1 MTLLRLDQTAKLYL
15 GGAEM
20 ATAWHNGVQVWA
32 KPHTVLSMAD
42 YYGTGAGQI
51 PLDLRLD
58 DPTVSG
64 SLVTG
69 ARNDGGAGASFNAT
83 ASANQEPTKGSN
95 FITFS
100 LMAQRLGLA
109 TSTNF
114 NGLHLFLPLRFP
126 IYANNSSRYPRPI
139 YKGSTGLFMELSS
152 STGRVGTRGASGHPI
167 GTTNLYMGDA
177 WEFNQWILLEYRY
190 ANGTLSVYK
199 NGQIRESITVAMANF
214 ALDTIGGSST
224 PGSLYLGDIGRCVG
238 LTTNGGNEPAIPV
251 IRNTLA
257 NMYGIVLA

>member
-1 MTLLRLDQTAKLYL
+1 MAKFSF
-15 GGAEM
+15 E
-20 ATAWHNGVQVWA
+20 GVEAVKIFSGEIDAISGPSGLWWA
-32 KPHTVLSMAD
+32 KPNPFPQISD
-42 YYGTGAGQI
+42 YYGTSAGQI

-83 ASANQEPTKGSN
+83 ASANREPTKGSN

-126 IYANNSSRYPRPI
+126 IHASNSSRYPRPI

-152 STGRVGTRGASGHPI
+152 ATGRVGTRGASGHPI
-167 GTTNLYMGDA
+167 ETTNLYMGDA
-177 WEFNQWILLEYRY
+177 WEFDQWILLEYRY
-190 ANGTLSVYK
+190 ADGALSVYK
-199 NGQIRESITVAMANF
+199 NGQIRESISVAMAHF
-214 ALDTIGGSST
+214 ALDTIGGSSSS
-224 PGSLYLGDIGRCVG
+224 GALYFGDVGRCVS
-238 LTTNGGNEPAIPV
+238 LITNGGNEPAIPV

-257 NMYGIVLA
+257 NMYGIGLA